1 MKQEIYML
9 MLGTILLL
17 GPIIPLNFKGTS
29 EAEAL
34 NIWLG
39 FYFILVLAF
48 LAVVT
53 GKLMFRG
60 VRVLFA
66 KKGSEN

>member
-1 MKQEIYML
+1 ML
-9 MLGTILLL
+9 LLGIILLL
-17 GPIIPLNFKGTS
+17 GPIVPLNFKGTT

-48 LAVVT
+48 LSVIS
-53 GKLMFRG
+53 GKLILRG
-60 VRVLFA
+60 FKFLLT
-66 KKGSEN
+66 KKGG